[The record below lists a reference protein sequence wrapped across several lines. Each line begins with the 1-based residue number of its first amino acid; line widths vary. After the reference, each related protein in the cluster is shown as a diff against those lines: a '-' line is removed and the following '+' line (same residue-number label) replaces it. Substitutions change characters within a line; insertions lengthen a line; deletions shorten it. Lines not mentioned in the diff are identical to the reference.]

1 MIPAHHTETKS
12 RPPRKAVL
20 PSGDYKE
27 IRPIRVGSSSGA
39 REHTRAS
46 LKGNSRQTAL
56 VRTLSRVATSIR
68 MTAVRRAT
76 SVSNTASVPPLLG
89 YLENVVDTS
98 WMIADDILTGKIA
111 LGSLRSA
118 RHPLLRHVMTKRGEL
133 PVTSWAP
140 AQPSMVLSFD
150 VLCI

>member
-1 MIPAHHTETKS
+1 MIPAHHTESKMSPATQG
-12 RPPRKAVL
+12 VL

-27 IRPIRVGSSSGA
+27 IRSIRVGSSSGV
-39 REHTRAS
+39 RELFTRAL

-111 LGSLRSA
+111 LLCNYIAAGFPAAEDSHALTVPGETAHSTSPQLTLTTP
-118 RHPLLRHVMTKRGEL
+118 HTK
-133 PVTSWAP
+133 
-140 AQPSMVLSFD
+140 
-150 VLCI
+150 